1 MWYMVHLTV
10 GLGTIL
16 LWLAIELHILLER
29 LSLIIFY
36 LSNTLEGICLK
47 PSA

>member
-16 LWLAIELHILLER
+16 LWQAIGLHILLEK

-36 LSNTLEGICLK
+36 LSNTLEEIRLK
-47 PSA
+47 PST